1 MFTSFPRLILSA
13 VILACMARVP
23 MQANDWSD
31 VVKQVEKS
39 VVFVEV
45 GDEGSCTG
53 FVIDQAR
60 HYVMTAAHC
69 QSHDTLWIDRVPATV
84 VSRDTKKDLLVVE
97 AAHLDPSRPALHLAA
112 KNPVRGSEV
121 MSVGFGYGLE
131 RPFFRQSHVQ
141 DDQVMISGNGPYI
154 STDSTFVPGQSGGPV
169 VNAAGEIVAIVQA
182 GDNGST
188 GIGVGAEIIRERMG
202 RFFGK

>member
-1 MFTSFPRLILSA
+1 MFKFLSRLILAASL
-13 VILACMARVP
+13 LAFVPRVP
-23 MQANDWSD
+23 LQAADWAQ

-69 QSHDTLWIDRVPATV
+69 YKESMWADRVPARI
-84 VSRDTKKDLLVVE
+84 VSRDVKKDLLVIE
-97 AAHLDPSRPALHLAA
+97 AKDIDPSRPALKLAA
-112 KNPVRGSEV
+112 HNPERGSEV
-121 MSVGFGYGLE
+121 MSVGYGYGLE
-131 RPFFRQSHVQ
+131 RPFFRQAHVQ
-141 DDQVMISGNGPYI
+141 DDQLMLPQQGGPFI

-169 VNAAGEIVAIVQA
+169 VNILGEIVAIVQL

-188 GIGVGAEIIRERMG
+188 GMGVGAETIRERMG

>member
-1 MFTSFPRLILSA
+1 MSKFLSA
-13 VILACMARVP
+13 LTLTALLAVALVP
-23 MQANDWSD
+23 RMQAADWSQ

-53 FVIDQAR
+53 FVIDQKR

-69 QSHDTLWIDRVPATV
+69 YKESMWADRVPAHV
-84 VSRDTKKDLLVVE
+84 VSRDVKKDLLVIEVKD
-97 AAHLDPSRPALHLAA
+97 LDPSRPALHLAEH
-112 KNPVRGSEV
+112 NPERGSEV
-121 MSVGFGYGLE
+121 MSVGYGYGLE
-131 RPFFRQSHVQ
+131 RPFFRQAHVQ
-141 DDQVMISGNGPYI
+141 DDQLTLPSEGGPYI

-169 VNAAGEIVAIVQA
+169 VNIAGEIVAIVQL

-188 GIGVGAEIIRERMG
+188 GMGVGADIIRDRMG